1 MEPVGVAVGVAAS
14 LITLGAA
21 ARSVFEASR
30 DLYKSIDD
38 APNELRS
45 VSIKAETVML
55 TLDQVLALRPGLDDD
70 DVQLLPLDLRTTLA
84 LSLQMSY
91 ESLQKL
97 KKMCSHTT
105 ERGNL
110 LIRWRWAML
119 EKRPVEKILQQLG
132 NEEQNLVVVLQLMN
146 MYVLW
151 LIHVNGLSTSTC
163 TLYQLQD
170 ACLERSLVYWNS

>member
-1 MEPVGVAVGVAAS
+1 MAAS

-45 VSIKAETVML
+45 VSIKAEMVMR

-70 DVQLLPLDLRTTLA
+70 DVQLLPLNLRTALA

-97 KKMCSHTT
+97 KKGCSHTT

-110 LIRWRWAML
+110 LIRWR
-119 EKRPVEKILQQLG
+119 
-132 NEEQNLVVVLQLMN
+132 
-146 MYVLW
+146 
-151 LIHVNGLSTSTC
+151 
-163 TLYQLQD
+163 
-170 ACLERSLVYWNS
+170 